1 MSSLSSAEW
10 SRYSRHLALREVGR
24 EGQQRL
30 RDGSVLV
37 IGAGGLGSPVALY
50 LAAAGVGRIGIVDFD
65 LVEES
70 NLQRQIIHGTSQIGR
85 PKLVSAIDRLRDLNP
100 YVDLVPIA
108 SRLDSS
114 NAMDVLADWDVVVD
128 GTDNFPTRYLI
139 NDACVF
145 LGKPNVYGSIYRFE
159 GQASVFHP
167 AGGAPCY
174 RCLYPEPPPPDL
186 VPSCEEGGVL
196 GIVPGLVGSVQASEA
211 LKLLLGEGTT
221 LAGRLLLIDVLRMEF
236 RELKLRRDPLC
247 RVCGESPS
255 VTSLI
260 DYQGFCGLGKMNES
274 EITPLELK
282 QRLDSGENL
291 TLLDVREEWEW
302 EISRLDGARL
312 VPLGRLREQLEEIS
326 RESDVVVYCRSGA
339 RSARACA
346 VLREAGFRA
355 SNLSGGL
362 AGWARQVDPNL
373 RVA

>member
-1 MSSLSSAEW
+1 MSSLSAAEW

-24 EGQQRL
+24 EGQLRL

-37 IGAGGLGSPVALY
+37 VGAGGLGSPVALY
-50 LAAAGVGRIGIVDFD
+50 LAAAGVGRIGIVDHD

-70 NLQRQIIHGTSQIGR
+70 NLQRQILHGSAAVGK
-85 PKLVSAIDRLRDLNP
+85 PKLDSAIDRLKDLNP
-100 YVDLVPIA
+100 FVNLVPVA
-108 SRLDSS
+108 VRLDSS
-114 NAMDVLADWDVVVD
+114 NAMNVLAEWDVIVD

-211 LKLLLGEGTT
+211 LKLLLGEGRT

-236 RELKLRRDPLC
+236 RELKLRRDPHC

-260 DYQGFCGLGKMNES
+260 DYEGFCGLGGMNES
-274 EITPLELK
+274 EISPVELRR
-282 QRLDSGENL
+282 RLDSGENL
-291 TLLDVREEWEW
+291 TLLDVREGWEW
-302 EISRLDGARL
+302 EISRMEGAKH
-312 VPLGRLREQLEEIS
+312 VPLGRLREQMGEIP
-326 RESDVVVYCRSGA
+326 RENEIVVYCRSGV

-362 AGWARQVDPNL
+362 ASWARQVDPNL
-373 RVA
+373 RVG